1 MAEGSPARQATSVI
15 GASIG
20 LWILVLLVAWFVEGT
35 DRALGHGPLPSA
47 LNGLAAYL
55 RTILVGVL
63 GIVVGGAMIVGVRG
77 SAHFGQRYSWLIYVF
92 VVAPL
97 VLVLLIP
104 LERFNAGTFL
114 GLPAFLVGIPG
125 RMVIA
130 TSLGAL
136 LFGSLGLRVLFKA
149 PADEGAAAALSQ
161 RSSGTSAV
169 AAPGRF
175 TGLAWRALSFMQEE
189 ARRFEQSNMG
199 TEHLL
204 LGVLSDSRSQAVRVV
219 TELGADPASI
229 RREIEN
235 IVSRRG
241 ALFSGAASMTQRCQ
255 RVIERAVRIARNG
268 GHRTVGTG
276 HLLLAL
282 VENPEDVVGQ
292 LLDSSGVTSDRVASV
307 MRQMPPEA
315 D

>member
-1 MAEGSPARQATSVI
+1 M
-15 GASIG
+15 
-20 LWILVLLVAWFVEGT
+20 VLLAAWFVDGT
-35 DRALGHGPLPSA
+35 DSALGHGPLPSA

-55 RTILVGVL
+55 RTILVGIM
-63 GIVVGGAMIVGVRG
+63 GIVVGAMMIVGVRG
-77 SAHFGQRYSWLIYVF
+77 SGHFGARYSWLIYVF

-97 VLVLLIP
+97 VLLLFIP
-104 LERFNAGTFL
+104 LERFNSGPFL
-114 GLPAFLVGIPG
+114 GLPGFLVGIPG

-136 LFGSLGLRVLFKA
+136 LFGSLGMRVLFRA
-149 PADEGAAAALSQ
+149 PADEGAAVALTQ
-161 RSSGTSAV
+161 RTSGGGAV
-169 AAPGRF
+169 RDAAPGRF

-189 ARRFEQSNMG
+189 AKRFEQSNMG

-204 LGVLSDSRSQAVRVV
+204 LGVLSDSRSQASRVV
-219 TELGADPASI
+219 LDLGADPASI

-235 IVSRRG
+235 IISRRG
-241 ALFSGAASMTQRCQ
+241 PLFGGTASMTQRCQ
-255 RVIERAVRIARNG
+255 RVIERAVRISRNG
-268 GHRTVGTG
+268 GLRTVGTG

-282 VENPEDVVGQ
+282 VENPEDVAGQ

-307 MRQMPPEA
+307 MRGMTPEA